1 MRATDSSARNKL
13 AEQSPR
19 GKIILQI
26 FAKVLTGSDTC
37 DILLRQN
44 EAELSVLTAP
54 ISFACGLISVF
65 SAVVAVII
73 AIYAES
79 SGFPH
84 FLILFLEVL
93 TISKQEHLINEEIKV
108 PEVRLIGAD
117 GEQIGVVPI
126 AKAQEL
132 SIEKELDLVMIA
144 PQATPP
150 VCRIMD
156 YGKFR
161 FERDKREKEAKKKQ
175 QVIEVKE
182 IQLSCKI
189 GDHDLQTKLNH
200 AHRFLNAG
208 NKVKAVVRFSW
219 RELRHPELGQ
229 AVLDK
234 FEAGCE
240 GVGAADKKAVLEG
253 RNLTLFL
260 SPVKK

>member
-1 MRATDSSARNKL
+1 MLNCYSKNK
-13 AEQSPR
+13 
-19 GKIILQI
+19 
-26 FAKVLTGSDTC
+26 
-37 DILLRQN
+37 
-44 EAELSVLTAP
+44 AELSVLTAP
-54 ISFACGLISVF
+54 ISFARGIIPIFTALLPILSLFLCGEF
-65 SAVVAVII
+65 I
-73 AIYAES
+73 ALRI
-79 SGFPH
+79 
-84 FLILFLEVL
+84 FLIYLLEVL
-93 TISKQEHLINEEIKV
+93 TISKQEHLINEEINV

-117 GEQIGVVPI
+117 GEQIGVVPT

-208 NKVKAVVRFSW
+208 NKVKVVLRFNW

-229 AVLDK
+229 AVLEK
-234 FEAGCE
+234 FQAGCE